1 MSVNYQPS
9 AEMCFVAIGS
19 PGRAERI
26 SISWY
31 RVSRSTTVAAQREEK
46 RRTVAYTETTSC
58 F

>member
-26 SISWY
+26 SWY
-31 RVSRSTTVAAQREEK
+31 RVSRSTTVAAQSKEK